1 MDTTTRDGL
10 AFALTTVTGYAFMPV
25 FTKFI
30 YEYSTLQPFDV
41 TGWRFLVGVPLMWL
55 LLYSRQ
61 TIVPASTPVQ
71 PVPRWKFLLLGFLL
85 AIGALCIAFGLSY
98 VDASLYIVL
107 LRTQPAMILTI
118 SAVFLHERIPARG
131 WAALGMVLFGVLLMK
146 PEVFSL
152 SVGHTD
158 MIGIGIAL
166 FHAFVISLYNLGQ
179 QQFTRGVVSKAHAS
193 AWTMTGTLLTVFPAW
208 LLFGGFHA
216 PANLAGTLNVAGL
229 VVLCTVLPIFTMY
242 EAVSRLGASRFSL
255 LASVGPVLTL
265 VLAFALLGERLVWI
279 QVVGG
284 LLVLASVPVL
294 ELKARPAWF
303 PWPLA
308 RKPTSSH
315 QKVTRLP

>member
-10 AFALTTVTGYAFMPV
+10 AFALTTVSGYAFMPI

-41 TGWRFLVGVPLMWL
+41 TGWRFLAGVPIMWL
-55 LLYSRQ
+55 LLYGRQ
-61 TIVPASTPVQ
+61 TIFPSTKIADAVTH
-71 PVPRWKFLLLGFLL
+71 WKFLLLGFLL

-98 VDASLYIVL
+98 LDASLYIVL
-107 LRTQPAMILTI
+107 LRTQPAMVILL
-118 SAVFLHERIPARG
+118 SAVFLHEHIPTRG
-131 WAALGMVLFGVLLMK
+131 WLALVMVLIGVVMMR
-146 PEVFSL
+146 PEVFTL
-152 SVGHTD
+152 SVGRTE
-158 MIGIGIAL
+158 MLGIGIAL

-179 QQFTRGVVSKAHAS
+179 QQFTRGVKSKAHAS
-193 AWTMTGTLLTVFPAW
+193 AWTMTGTLLTVFPVW

-216 PANLAGTLNVAGL
+216 PTNTAGTLNVAGL

-265 VLAFALLGERLVWI
+265 LLAFALLGERLVWL

-284 LLVLASVPVL
+284 VLILASVPVL
-294 ELKARPAWF
+294 ELKTRPRWLPNPFARTPDHT
-303 PWPLA
+303 
-308 RKPTSSH
+308 TSQ
-315 QKVTRLP
+315 QKVT